1 MKNQYFADQRDFLKY
16 DLLVELV
23 ENTPGV
29 CRLTSI
35 PMLTPNDD
43 TGEGDVLTY
52 VMGSR
57 RPDIYHFLRY
67 CLARGDRNIRN
78 LRTLF
83 QGRHY
88 AYYCHREDCP
98 YSYESR
104 REYFTSVPSRA
115 LQDAVVFVD
124 PDTGIETSTD
134 AYMRGKGIG
143 RYLFWDDIIQLC
155 SRMNGPSVLVLYQHL
170 QRNADLVVQNMRD
183 KSIALCGRINVPSVS
198 VLDDGDVA
206 YVIASRSPGT
216 MAHLA
221 QSLPAYAAL
230 HGLRYHLFANE
241 SPNDVEGQA

>member
-16 DLLVELV
+16 DLLVDLV
-23 ENTPGV
+23 EKTPGV

-43 TGEGDVLTY
+43 TGEGDVLAY
-52 VMGSR
+52 VVGNR

-78 LRTLF
+78 LRSLF

-88 AYYCHREDCP
+88 AYYCHRDDIH

-104 REYFTSVPSRA
+104 QEYFTSVPSRA

-124 PDTGIETSTD
+124 PDSGIETGTI

-143 RYLFWDDIIQLC
+143 RYLFWDDITQLF

-170 QRNADLVVQNMRD
+170 QRNADLVVRNMRD
-183 KSIALCGRINVPSVS
+183 KSVALCGHINVPCVS

-206 YVIASRSPGT
+206 YLMTSQSPGT

-221 QSLPAYAAL
+221 QSLPVYAAL
-230 HGLRYHLFANE
+230 HGLRYHLFANV
-241 SPNDVEGQA
+241 PTIDVEGQV

>member
-16 DLLVELV
+16 DLLVELA

-43 TGEGDVLTY
+43 TGEGDVLAY
-52 VMGSR
+52 SEGNR
-57 RPDIYHFLRY
+57 RSDIFHFLRY

-88 AYYCHREDCP
+88 AYCCHRDDVP

-104 REYFTSVPSRA
+104 QEYFTSVPTHW
-115 LQDAVVFVD
+115 LQNAAVFID
-124 PDTGIETSTD
+124 PDTGIETGSIS
-134 AYMRGKGIG
+134 YMQGKGVN
-143 RYLFWDDIIQLC
+143 RYLFWDDIIQLFQ
-155 SRMNGPSVLVLYQHL
+155 RMNSESVLVLYQHL

-183 KSIALCGRINVPSVS
+183 KSIALCGHVDVPSVS

-206 YVIASRSPGT
+206 YLITSKSPST
-216 MAHLA
+216 MAHIA
-221 QSLPAYAAL
+221 QSLPAYATR
-230 HGLRYHLFANE
+230 HGLRYHFVANDTRPE
-241 SPNDVEGQA
+241 VEARA